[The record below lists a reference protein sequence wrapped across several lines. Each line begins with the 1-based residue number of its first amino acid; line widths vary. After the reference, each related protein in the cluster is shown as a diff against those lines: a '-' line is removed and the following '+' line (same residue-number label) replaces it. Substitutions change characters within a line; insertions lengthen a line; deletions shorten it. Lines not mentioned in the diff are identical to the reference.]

1 MRKFFILTG
10 ALVTGVLVT
19 LKEGGVKMRIL
30 ANYGYKTNGETYS
43 VTFETMGDV
52 DQNQAPKVVD
62 ELFKLAKEAIQRQIN
77 PQPQEDEEILKVK
90 QESNNYNNNGNYP
103 ATRKQLYLIKTLAR
117 KKHKKVNLP
126 QSITKRQ
133 ASELIDYLQSL

>member
-1 MRKFFILTG
+1 
-10 ALVTGVLVT
+10 
-19 LKEGGVKMRIL
+19 MRIL

-77 PQPQEDEEILKVK
+77 PQPQEDEEVLQPK
-90 QESNNYNNNGNYP
+90 QEPNNNGNYP

-126 QSITKRQ
+126 EGITKRQ

>member
-1 MRKFFILTG
+1 
-10 ALVTGVLVT
+10 
-19 LKEGGVKMRIL
+19 MRIL

-90 QESNNYNNNGNYP
+90 QETNNGNYP